1 MRSIR
6 LLLGFCFASSLWM
19 VGAHGQQP
27 ATLVIEGGTLIDGN
41 GGTPTPDAVVVIQG
55 NKIATVSRKG
65 QVSYPATAKVVRA
78 DGKFILPGL
87 WDSETNFC
95 AYMGEAML
103 HYGITSAA
111 DIGNGAEVAMLY
123 SKGVAGGKIRGP
135 RLFTAIGNFA
145 AGFSADTKT
154 GLETPLSPDRV
165 PKSVEEA
172 REIAKRFID
181 AGAAFLMF
189 MDGGLPAEYVKAAFE
204 EAHKAGISAHIRPS
218 GPRVRVKD
226 AILAGADVINH
237 SVGIAQEIVKE
248 GASRGD
254 ELEIFAQMDD
264 TKADEL
270 IQLMVQHNVSTTPLM
285 IRKGLG
291 YQQNGARV
299 EEQTRQLFSEPNLLQ
314 YYPEDRLQN
323 RLLNF
328 TRSDEEIRGLAPD
341 VYERRKAGY
350 QKALQFYRRFVE
362 AGGRVTTGGDA
373 PNNCTPGLCT
383 HHDLEIFA
391 EAGFKPMSMI
401 QSVTKWAAE
410 SFKVQDE
417 VGTVEAGKLA
427 DLVIVNEDPLQD
439 ITNLQKIDNVILNGN
454 VVDRGFHAWYDPTFV
469 GSCGADGAPIIE
481 GRSWVL
487 ALKRETMQG
496 GARVDP
502 ERLPQPG
509 IESISPYMVT
519 EGDPTLT
526 LTIKGF
532 NFFNRSQVYFANKPI
547 SFERIGPTEL
557 RVTLNESLIRKAG
570 RYPIVVK
577 TPGPFTEPAWSD
589 GTSNTANLLVDFR
602 YDKQTAGR

>member
-1 MRSIR
+1 MRRPIYSLVGSCLVLFFWMFPIR
-6 LLLGFCFASSLWM
+6 TIAQ
-19 VGAHGQQP
+19 VQP
-27 ATLVIEGGTLIDGN
+27 ATIVIEGGTLIDGN
-41 GGTPTPDAVVVIQG
+41 GGAPVQDALVILQG
-55 NKIATVSRKG
+55 NRIAEVSRKG
-65 QVSYPATAKVVRA
+65 QGAYPPTAQVLRA

-103 HYGITSAA
+103 HYGVTSAA
-111 DIGNGAEVAMLY
+111 DIGNGAEVALLY
-123 SKGVAGGKIRGP
+123 SKGVSGGKIVGP
-135 RLFTAIGNFA
+135 RLFTSIGNFS
-145 AGFSADTKT
+145 AGFSADQVT

-172 REIAKRFID
+172 REIAKHFAD
-181 AGAAFLMF
+181 AGATFLMF
-189 MDGGLPAEYVKAAFE
+189 MDGGLPVEYVKAAFE

-218 GPRVRVKD
+218 GPRVRVQD

-237 SVGIAQEIVKE
+237 SVGIAQAIVKE
-248 GASRGD
+248 GARSRD
-254 ELEIFAQMDD
+254 ELEQFSDMDD
-264 TKADEL
+264 AKAAEL
-270 IQLMVQHNVSTTPLM
+270 IQLMVQYNVITTPLM

-291 YQQNGARV
+291 YQKGGARF
-299 EEQTRQLFSEPNLLQ
+299 EEQTRQLFSEPNLRM
-314 YYPEDRLQN
+314 YYPEERIEN

-328 TRSDEEIRGLAPD
+328 KRIQDEIRGLEPG
-341 VYERRKAGY
+341 VYERRKLGY

-391 EAGFKPMSMI
+391 EAGLAPMHMI

-410 SFKVQDE
+410 SFKVQDQ

-427 DLVIVNEDPLQD
+427 DLVIVDEDPLQD
-439 ITNLQKIDNVILNGN
+439 ITNLQKINQVILDGK
-454 VVDRGFHAWYDPTFV
+454 VVDRGFHAWYKPPFV
-469 GSCGADGAPIIE
+469 GECGSDGAPIIE

-487 ALKRETMQG
+487 ALKRATMQG

-502 ERLPQPG
+502 ERVPQPG
-509 IESISPYMVT
+509 IEAITPYIVT
-519 EGDPTLT
+519 EGDPTLA

-532 NFFNRSQVYFANKPI
+532 NFFQRSIVYFDGKPVA
-547 SFERIGPTEL
+547 FQRIGPTEL
-557 RVTLNESLIRKAG
+557 RVTIDEKLLRKAG

-577 TPGPFTEPAWSD
+577 TPGPFIDSYWSD
-589 GTSNTANLLVDFR
+589 GTSNIANLLVDFR
-602 YDKQTAGR
+602 Y